1 MQGPVLNQIS
11 NMAEKNAGASSS
23 KGGSKRRSVA
33 GAGLGLSAAAL
44 LAGANSADA
53 ATNLGE
59 IAASDNRLF
68 IILGLFLPAIGW
80 VLFNMA
86 VRVFSV
92 RQKKQKL

>member
-1 MQGPVLNQIS
+1 MLLQQKKQGPVLNQINS
-11 NMAEKNAGASSS
+11 MADKNAGAPS
-23 KGGSKRRSVA
+23 KGKGGKRRSVA

-86 VRVFSV
+86 VRFF
-92 RQKKQKL
+92 LL